1 MRFRDRLAAV
11 VSILIVLSLVTE
23 GLAAAFAPGM
33 APPVPATGSAA
44 SVYSPPAGLPADTL
58 DSVDTLVARIY
69 GPDTAAA
76 DAAATELLRLAAIP
90 IVSMDGPVVA
100 MPSRLVARD
109 AEFYNEQ
116 IPNLVRSV
124 RRGDGYS
131 AEQLLAILVK
141 IDAVPAELPASALLG
156 GLGIWG
162 KLDGD
167 PVEALIAGSAVRAM
181 SARDGSVLYS
191 GADPSQVMFNPLQT
205 HLIIGYFMTRTG
217 VAKKQAGG
225 TPNMLSLFGVRT
237 AYAQDKKGPCDDL
250 SDALE
255 TPENEKN
262 TIPGEVKKKLNDT
275 VIDAVKESWVEVLK
289 KATDTGKLG
298 IRTIRRKVTTAWA
311 KVGSKVL
318 SYGTQALNVILLL
331 LGVQVDITADQY
343 KTHFKH
349 KPGDTSKHVVLTAHA
364 RFDSDIA
371 KQKIKCY
378 KLAGVDV
385 LPSGPLEDWTITWS
399 VYGDDARPVAGDGIK
414 ITKGNKTNGAGK
426 ATFEIE
432 PKVERQPGSGPSV
445 LQSGVVVTATI
456 DKRELPFELSD
467 LWSGPGLPAVIG
479 TKVAKEIIKDI
490 GLPTARQPIGLEYHG
505 TDIYRVKGNTHAFML
520 LAEMDTELDIV
531 SCDGPNGPWFG
542 KGGIRNAQ
550 ITEWY
555 RKGLNAAGDVVKVA
569 EYVIK
574 RDLPD
579 LPKVKKQT
587 YTKIQDVDFTAPG
600 NPVVKD
606 FPIADSL
613 HGFMILN
620 TPESGDQTYG
630 VVGTVELF
638 VGESSLHA
646 LGEMI
651 GMFSARYPIERVQA
665 DDRCPETDK
674 RGYYFD
680 NAQSRK
686 SKP

>member
-1 MRFRDRLAAV
+1 MRLRERLVLV
-11 VSILIVLSLVTE
+11 VSLLVVLSLLTE
-23 GLAAAFAPGM
+23 SLAVAFAPES
-33 APPVPATGSAA
+33 AAPVPAPQPAGAA
-44 SVYSPPAGLPADTL
+44 YSPPPGLPADTL
-58 DSVDTLVARIY
+58 DSVATLVDRIY
-69 GPDTAAA
+69 GPDAKAAE
-76 DAAATELLRLAAIP
+76 AAATELLRLSAVP
-90 IVSMDGPVVA
+90 IVSVDGPVVA
-100 MPSRLVARD
+100 MPTRLVARD
-109 AEFYNEQ
+109 AEFYSEQ
-116 IPNLVRSV
+116 IPNLVRSM

-131 AEQLLAILVK
+131 AQQLLALLVS
-141 IDAVPAELPASALLG
+141 IDAVPADLPVGALLG
-156 GLGIWG
+156 GLGMWG
-162 KLDGD
+162 KMDGD
-167 PVEALIAGSAVRAM
+167 PVEALVAGSAVRAM
-181 SARDGSVLYS
+181 AARDGSVLYS
-191 GADPSQVMFNPLQT
+191 GADPSQVMFNPMQT
-205 HLIIGYFMTRTG
+205 HLIVGYFMTRTG
-217 VAKKQAGG
+217 VAKKKSAAS
-225 TPNMLSLFGVRT
+225 PDILSLFGVRT
-237 AYAQDKKGPCDDL
+237 AYAQEQKGPCDDL

-255 TPENEKN
+255 TPEDEKN

-275 VIDAVKESWVEVLK
+275 VIDAVKESWVGVLK

-385 LPSGPLEDWTITWS
+385 LPSGPLADWTITWS
-399 VYGDDARPVAGDGIK
+399 VYGEDARPVAGDGIK
-414 ITKGNKTNGAGK
+414 ITKGNKTDATGK

-432 PKVERQPGSGPSV
+432 PKVERQPGSGPNVLDTSV
-445 LQSGVVVTATI
+445 LVTATI

-467 LWSGPGLPAVIG
+467 LWSGPGLPAVVG

-490 GLPTARQPIGLEYHG
+490 GLPTARQPIELEYHG

-542 KGGIRNAQ
+542 KGGIRNAK
-550 ITEWY
+550 ITDWY
-555 RKGLNAAGDVVKVA
+555 RDSLNQGGDVVKVA

-579 LPKVKKQT
+579 VPKVKNES
-587 YTKIQDVDFTAPG
+587 YTKVQDVDFTAPG
-600 NPVVKD
+600 NPIVKD

-620 TPESGDQTYG
+620 NPEKGDQTYG

-638 VGESSLHA
+638 VGDSSLHA

-651 GMFSARYPIERVQA
+651 GLFSARYPVERVQA
-665 DDRCPETDK
+665 DDRCPDTEK

-680 NAQSRK
+680 NTQSRK